1 MWKLY
6 LALRSD
12 LTPGAKVAQAC
23 HGLRA
28 FVAAHP
34 ELDANWHTNSNN
46 LVVVEFSDE
55 NALRNLVT
63 KAETKGVPFATF
75 QEPDFD
81 DSLTCVALGPGG
93 DKLVSSAPLAL
104 REGKKAA

>member
-12 LTPGAKVAQAC
+12 LTPGAKIAQAC

-34 ELDANWHTNSNN
+34 ELDANWHTSSNN
-46 LVVVEFSDE
+46 LVVVEVQDE
-55 NALRNLVT
+55 AALRNL
-63 KAETKGVPFATF
+63 AERATSKSVPYAEFR
-75 QEPDFD
+75 EPDFD
-81 DSLTCVALGPGG
+81 DSLTCIALGPGG
-93 DKLVSSAPLAL
+93 DRLVSSAPLAL
-104 REGKKAA
+104 RQAKAA

>member
-12 LTPGAKVAQAC
+12 LTPGAKIAQAC

-46 LVVVEFSDE
+46 LVVVEVRDE
-55 NALRNLVT
+55 TALENLAT
-63 KAETKGVPFATF
+63 KATAKGVPFAPF
-75 QEPDFD
+75 REPDFD
-81 DSLTCVALGPGG
+81 DSLTCIALGPGG

-104 REGKKAA
+104 RQAKAA